1 MVNSCR
7 TRNRLSGFK
16 TPRFERRLCLMLRGR
31 FMDILAAVNQEEA
44 KLQKQPDRIRGA
56 IAALTGAHAPSVSLS
71 GASASHGFASP
82 KSAKGATV
90 SWNVSA
96 ICRAFATFSACSCV
110 LFPPET

>member
-7 TRNRLSGFK
+7 TRNRLSGSK

-31 FMDILAAVNQEEA
+31 FMDILAALNQEEA

-56 IAALTGAHAPSVSLS
+56 IAALTGAHAPSVSLLWA
-71 GASASHGFASP
+71 GASHGFASP